1 MPSIQARSPR
11 RSKARW
17 PTASPPRFTASARSR
32 TDAWSISTSTATRSC
47 GSPRCRR
54 WRPSSCRPTI
64 SGAASASPR
73 SAWWRPPCSMPSMRR
88 PASRCAACRSRTS
101 GWSSSAAQALAQ
113 TQPPGSNP
121 GGYPFSSRDR
131 LAAIAQPRYCAAM
144 PKPLFGKSCDSHL
157 VARRA
162 DGRDLVYIDRH
173 VLHELHAPHAFEQLD
188 KQQRPVRRPDL
199 TFSMQDHPVATRP
212 GRDDTTNPS
221 GAAFLKAMRE
231 GSRRNGI
238 RLFDIDD
245 PEQGISHVV
254 APELGMV
261 LPGAT
266 HAVPDSHASTVGG
279 LGALAFG
286 CGTSELAHILAT
298 QVMALRRPKRMRVRL
313 EGRLGPHV
321 TAKDVALRLIGDL
334 GVAGARGYAVEYAGA
349 AVRAMAIESRMTL
362 CNLNIEMGG
371 LSGFVAPDESTFSW
385 IAGRP
390 FAPQGAMW
398 DAALAH
404 WRMLASEDGAAFD
417 REHGLDCSGL
427 EPQITWG
434 TDPSQVLGISGR
446 VPDPSAAEPGRRAAV
461 ESALAY
467 MGLAPGMALAGL
479 KVDRV
484 FIGSCT
490 NSRLPD
496 LAAAAEVVRGRRVAD
511 GVVAMVVPG
520 STTVKREAEAAGLDR
535 VFRDAGFFWG
545 ESGCSMCD
553 GGNGDRGEP
562 GERCVSTTNRNFE
575 HRQGPKV
582 RTHLV
587 SPATAAATAV
597 MGRITDVRR
606 LTAGQA

>member
-1 MPSIQARSPR
+1 MPQTLFDKI
-11 RSKARW
+11 W
-17 PTASPPRFTASARSR
+17 
-32 TDAWSISTSTATRSC
+32 DA
-47 GSPRCRR
+47 
-54 WRPSSCRPTI
+54 
-64 SGAASASPR
+64 
-73 SAWWRPPCSMPSMRR
+73 
-88 PASRCAACRSRTS
+88 
-101 GWSSSAAQALAQ
+101 
-113 TQPPGSNP
+113 
-121 GGYPFSSRDR
+121 
-131 LAAIAQPRYCAAM
+131 
-144 PKPLFGKSCDSHL
+144 HL

-162 DGRDLVYIDRH
+162 DGRDLIYIDRH
-173 VLHELHAPHAFEQLD
+173 VLHELHAPHAFEQLQ
-188 KQQRPVRRPDL
+188 KQERPVRRPDL
-199 TFSMQDHPVATRP
+199 TFSMQDHTVATAP
-212 GRDDTTNPS
+212 GRTDDTNPS

-238 RLFDIDD
+238 KVFDLGD

-298 QVMALRRPKRMRVRL
+298 QVMALKRPKRMRIRL
-313 EGRLGPHV
+313 DGKLAPHV
-321 TAKDVALRLIGDL
+321 TAKDVALRIIAEL
-334 GVAGARGYAVEYAGA
+334 GVAGARGHVVEYAGSAVA
-349 AVRAMAIESRMTL
+349 AMPIEQRMTL

-371 LSGFVAPDESTFSW
+371 RSGFVAPDNSAFTW

-390 FAPQGAMW
+390 YAPKGELW
-398 DAALAH
+398 DRALAH
-404 WRMLASEDGAAFD
+404 WRTLETDEGAAFD
-417 REHGLDCSGL
+417 REHALDCSAL

-446 VPDPSAAEPGRRAAV
+446 VPDPAGVEASRRAAA
-461 ESALAY
+461 ESALTY
-467 MGLAPGMALAGL
+467 MGLKPGMALAGL

-496 LAAAAEVVRGRRVAD
+496 LQAAAAVVRGRRVAD

-520 STTVKREAEAAGLDR
+520 SSTVKREAEAAGLDR

-545 ESGCSMCD
+545 ESGCSMCA

-587 SPATAAATAV
+587 SPETAAATAV
-597 MGRITDVRR
+597 VGRIADVRR
-606 LTAGQA
+606 LISGHA